1 MTWKKITQS
10 FDVIVATIAKC
21 IKDGDIIIEKLR
33 CVYSI
38 DDSNIIYNLSAL
50 DFADLKLQKEAIKKI
65 TLYQLID

>member
-1 MTWKKITQS
+1 MTWKKMTQS
-10 FDVIVATIAKC
+10 FDIIIATIAKY
-21 IKDGDIIIEKLR
+21 IKDGDAIIEKLR

-50 DFADLKLQKEAIKKI
+50 DFADLKLQKDAIKKI